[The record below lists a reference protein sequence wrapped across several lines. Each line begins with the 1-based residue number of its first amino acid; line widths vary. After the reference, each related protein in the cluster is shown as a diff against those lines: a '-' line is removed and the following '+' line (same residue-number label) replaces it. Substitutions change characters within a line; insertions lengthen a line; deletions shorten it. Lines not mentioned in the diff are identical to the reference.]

1 MYIGPLENCRFVMLR
16 NNTSMVEIG
25 LQIAQPFS
33 LFFSYLRPN
42 LQLFK

>member
-16 NNTSMVEIG
+16 NKTSMIEIG